1 MEPRIVDQA
10 PMPPGQC
17 LFSQDIDGPW
27 IDLGVVAP
35 WIRPYGYLSVKY
47 VESLA
52 RDVLGMVPVEPGREE
67 IQKLQAQIL
76 ELREENERLQAYFDA
91 REGLVTE
98 KAQAYFASRDNQK
111 AVA

>member
-10 PMPPGQC
+10 PQPPGQC

-47 VESLA
+47 VEGIA
-52 RDVLGMVPVEPGREE
+52 RDLLGMVPAAE
-67 IQKLQAQIL
+67 IAL
-76 ELREENERLQAYFDA
+76 ELEDLQERLASYAKKFEDLETIQGA
-91 REGLVTE
+91 RETLE
-98 KAQAYFASRDNQK
+98 E

>member
-1 MEPRIVDQA
+1 MEPRIVDKA

-35 WIRPYGYLSVKY
+35 WIRPYGYLGVKY

-52 RDVLGMVPVEPGREE
+52 REVLDMVPRSEVQSQVEEMQDRLAAYETELEE
-67 IQKLQAQIL
+67 LRGLAGAVAQIESATL
-76 ELREENERLQAYFDA
+76 KE
-91 REGLVTE
+91 
-98 KAQAYFASRDNQK
+98 
-111 AVA
+111 AVSA

>member
-1 MEPRIVDQA
+1 MDPRIVDVA

-27 IDLGVVAP
+27 IDLGLVAP

-52 RDVLGMVPVEPGREE
+52 RDVLEMVPKGPGLKE
-67 IQKLQAQIL
+67 IRKLQATVI
-76 ELREENERLQAYFDA
+76 ELREENEKLRAYVEAD
-91 REGLVTE
+91 
-98 KAQAYFASRDNQK
+98 KALK

>member
-47 VESLA
+47 VEGLA
-52 RDVLGMVPVEPGREE
+52 RDLLGMVPRAEVSA
-67 IQKLQAQIL
+67 LA
-76 ELREENERLQAYFDA
+76 ERLERQADEIRRLQKTLDA
-91 REGLVTE
+91 METVKYISLEGTP
-98 KAQAYFASRDNQK
+98 A
-111 AVA
+111 

>member
-1 MEPRIVDQA
+1 MDPHIVDQA

-27 IDLGVVAP
+27 IDLGLVAP

-52 RDVLGMVPVEPGREE
+52 RDVLDMVPREPGLNE
-67 IQKLQAQIL
+67 IRKLQGENL
-76 ELREENERLQAYFDA
+76 ELLEECRKLKAYI
-91 REGLVTE
+91 E
-98 KAQAYFASRDNQK
+98 AYNDLK
-111 AVA
+111 VVA